1 MSLLVNIRIYDK
13 SGEYTEIELDNGK
26 DLAGGERFRFNLYGS
41 NLAES
46 LGFKL
51 LPQLKQHDLYVESQ
65 KLDELENELKTILEK
80 VEEFSRVAESEL
92 EYVKDRVRNVLNA
105 VQIAK
110 KVNGV
115 LVIW

>member
-1 MSLLVNIRIYDK
+1 MSLSVNIRIYDE
-13 SGEYTEIELDNGK
+13 SGEYTEIELDNGR
-26 DLAGGERFRFNLYGS
+26 DLAGGERFRFKLYGS

-65 KLDELENELKTILEK
+65 KLDELENELKTIQEK
-80 VEEFSRVAESEL
+80 VGEFSRAAESDQ
-92 EYVKDRVRNVLNA
+92 EYVKARVQNVLKA
-105 VQIAK
+105 VQIAR

-115 LVIW
+115 VVIW